1 LIQLLQ
7 WGSHHHITQENKMLP
22 ITQENKMLP
31 FENVKTVDPT
41 FETAPEFVDPRLT
54 TLPTHRYLEDIFIF
68 GLGSGI
74 GRFTSPG
81 FIAP

>member
-1 LIQLLQ
+1 
-7 WGSHHHITQENKMLP
+7 MLP